1 MGLRAL
7 HVQPDVHMC
16 DWVSPF
22 QSARVA
28 DVGVSKER
36 EKQRLLLITKKEKKK
51 GKESWSVRVFF
62 FSLTLRLESR
72 LRKGS
77 YRRTEQSA

>member
-1 MGLRAL
+1 MGEKLRAL

-36 EKQRLLLITKKEKKK
+36 EKETTSAPHYEKREEKR
-51 GKESWSVRVFF
+51 GNNLGALEVFF
-62 FSLTLRLESR
+62 FFFCLR
-72 LRKGS
+72 
-77 YRRTEQSA
+77 

>member
-36 EKQRLLLITKKEKKK
+36 EKETTSAPHYEKREEKRERIF
-51 GKESWSVRVFF
+51 GALGFF
-62 FSLTLRLESR
+62 FFAYAETRVTATQ
-72 LRKGS
+72 G
-77 YRRTEQSA
+77 